1 MNRLFKNIL
10 IILIAINFNSCAK
23 LNPDEISSN
32 VTISGNG
39 LVIIGNEGNFGSGN
53 SSLSIYNKNSGEISN
68 NIYQNLNQSLLG
80 DVLHSINH
88 INHELFLVINNS
100 GKIIVINDEN
110 FQYMYQIENLTSPRK
125 IIKVNNSKFYITDLY
140 SSSIHV
146 YNTYQNSTL
155 EITVNGWCE
164 DLIMQNEKVFVCNV
178 SNSQVYVINSNNNLI
193 IDSISVGPNPVSV
206 KEDSKGNIWV
216 LSQGNIN
223 ENPSISI
230 INTENL
236 EVLRSFNLESN
247 QSYPSS
253 LNIHNNQVY
262 FINKHV
268 YKIQNLN
275 DSTAQIVWQNN
286 NNTFYNLSIDPYV
299 KDIYVTDAKDYVQ
312 NGTLFIIDSNGNL
325 KNEVNTGIIPKSIV
339 F

>member
-1 MNRLFKNIL
+1 MDRLFKNIFIFSIV
-10 IILIAINFNSCAK
+10 IIYNSCAK
-23 LNPDEISSN
+23 LNPDDISSN
-32 VTISGNG
+32 VTINGNG
-39 LVIIGNEGNFGSGN
+39 LVVIGNEGNFGSGN

-88 INHELFLVINNS
+88 INHQLFLVINNS

-110 FQYMYQIENLTSPRK
+110 FQYMYQIDNLSSPRK
-125 IIKVNNSKFYITDLY
+125 IIKINNSKFYITDLY
-140 SSSIHV
+140 SSSIYV
-146 YNTYQNSTL
+146 YNTYQNSL
-155 EITVNGWCE
+155 AEIPVNGWCE
-164 DLIMQNEKVFVCNV
+164 DIIMQNEKVFVCNV
-178 SNSQVYVINSNNNLI
+178 SNSQVYIINSNNNLI

-206 KEDSKGNIWV
+206 KEDSKGDIWV
-216 LSQGNIN
+216 LSQGNTN

-230 INTENL
+230 IDTENL
-236 EVLRSFNLESN
+236 EVLRTFNLESN

-262 FINKHV
+262 FINKHI

-275 DSTAQIVWQNN
+275 DSTAQIVWPNN
-286 NNTFYNLSIDPYV
+286 NNTFYNLSIDPYLN
-299 KDIYVTDAKDYVQ
+299 DLYVTDAKDYVQ
-312 NGTLFIIDSNGNL
+312 SGTLLIIDSNGNL
-325 KNEVNTGIIPKSIV
+325 KNEVNTGIIPKSII